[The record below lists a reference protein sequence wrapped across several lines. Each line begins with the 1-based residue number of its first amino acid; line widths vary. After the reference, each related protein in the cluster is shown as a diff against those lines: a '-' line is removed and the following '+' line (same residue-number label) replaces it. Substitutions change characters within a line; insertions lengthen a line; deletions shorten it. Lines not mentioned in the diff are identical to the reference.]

1 MACLHLAERCAGVLS
16 SIQTE
21 VAIAGAAVAAT
32 LHDPMESLIATFTS
46 IEILMQKFVKP
57 DHSPFFRASHLLNRL
72 AERPFIKRYLKREET
87 QRQILEAHEK
97 LTDDL
102 QLFSVS
108 FVPLDPNTLIHL
120 VYPPSSRLKCEFSGS

>member
-16 SIQTE
+16 SIQAE

-32 LHDPMESLIATFTS
+32 LHDPMKSLIATFASVET
-46 IEILMQKFVKP
+46 LMQKSVKP
-57 DHSPFFRASHLLNRL
+57 DHSLFLRASHLLNRL

-102 QLFSVS
+102 QLFGVS
-108 FVPLDPNTLIHL
+108 LVPSDANTLVHM
-120 VYPPSSRLKCEFSGS
+120 VYLPSSQLKCEF